1 MTLQEQL
8 YPLARRAFWGYF
20 FVLLNFNF
28 TFNDVLA
35 LPLLPNSLGWWLL
48 AQVCREGGELRPSLG
63 LLRPFC
69 LGLAVWNVQQF
80 FPALDA
86 HIPAILSLT
95 EGLVVLYT
103 HFQVL
108 TDLAALA
115 DEALPGTEQG
125 GKLRSART
133 VLVVITTLGYCYD
146 LLFRLPELAVVV
158 LVAGLCV
165 YLYILV
171 QLWGLY
177 KALSPAG
184 PADFPP
190 SAG

>member
-1 MTLQEQL
+1 MTMQEQL

-28 TFNDVLA
+28 TFNDVFA
-35 LPLLPNSLGWWLL
+35 LPFLPNSLGWWWL
-48 AQVCREGGELRPSLG
+48 AQVCREGRELRPSLG

-69 LGLAVWNVQQF
+69 LGLAVWNAQQF
-80 FPALDA
+80 FPTLEGR
-86 HIPAILSLT
+86 IP
-95 EGLVVLYT
+95 GLVSLLVGLVTLYT
-103 HFQVL
+103 HFQFL

-115 DEALPGTEQG
+115 DEALPGGEQG
-125 GKLRSART
+125 NKLRSVRT
-133 VLVVITTLGYCYD
+133 VLVVITALGYCYD

-158 LVAGLCV
+158 LVVSLGV